1 MEEFGYLKRTRE
13 PTDKGTFRR
22 EQVVCDDPE
31 LLQGEPPAPENPAPE
46 NPPESGPP
54 GTGNQA
60 PVNQALK
67 DKDGNHKENPS
78 GSAAPGGSVP
88 TVSQRA
94 MKVAKGFCDKYPLH
108 SFHGVCSMDT
118 RAIQAGYDE
127 PRITRALKAL
137 AEAGKPVT
145 LGTLRWE
152 LEGPP
157 TFERQPRTVDD
168 PGTSVN
174 DRGVDEVLW

>member
-1 MEEFGYLKRTRE
+1 M
-13 PTDKGTFRR
+13 
-22 EQVVCDDPE
+22 
-31 LLQGEPPAPENPAPE
+31 
-46 NPPESGPP
+46 
-54 GTGNQA
+54 
-60 PVNQALK
+60 
-67 DKDGNHKENPS
+67 
-78 GSAAPGGSVP
+78 P

-108 SFHGVCSMDT
+108 SFHGVCLMAT

-157 TFERQPRTVDD
+157 TFKRQPRTVDD